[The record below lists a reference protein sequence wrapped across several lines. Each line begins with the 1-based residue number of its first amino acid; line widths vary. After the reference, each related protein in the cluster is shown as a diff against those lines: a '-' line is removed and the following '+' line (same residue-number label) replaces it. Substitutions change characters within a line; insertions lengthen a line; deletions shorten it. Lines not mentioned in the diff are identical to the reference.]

1 MPSFKTPYEQRKWT
15 KLEQQARKTFDKLKN
30 GEGTSKDLKQ
40 AQLLVAQY
48 GAVASQ
54 VFQNGVDAINKI
66 AEDRIARITND
77 RAKKGK
83 AEINTDGLLE
93 LAITKAIQSEGV
105 ELAATVEDIVIKQL
119 REQDDRFEL
128 MIDRKLSRF
137 FKNVPTQDDLVAAA
151 ELAGEMRFGG
161 VYQRMEEA
169 AYRGLRRLIMEF
181 RGVSGVEQVLE
192 PENPTGRYTPSALA
206 SDFIKTQ
213 PQGLPSSSPALME
226 EKQADTRE
234 SLLEDI
240 NEKLD
245 DVTNPS
251 NQDKRDERKATNW
264 WRKLKSFTGGAWD
277 RAKSVGGKFG
287 LGAGLLAL
295 LGRFLLTELTGGKM
309 IEKIQSYLNFD
320 KMKEYGTQFLDFV
333 TKNAKSLATWIADK
347 INPFHESDED
357 LVRKHSNAANTNAAG
372 AEYATQQRDKFIG
385 MAEEASK
392 NGNETAATH
401 YRSEAE
407 KWNKRAEQKTKF
419 QQQNIDKASN
429 AQQRISDTT
438 TGSSSGNVNI
448 TGPAGSTPPAQGEPS
463 PGFTTG
469 EGGAAFG
476 RPNRRARSSTVAD
489 SEINP
494 SKPITT
500 KDAAVQQS
508 ENVMRSMKEAQ
519 GASILSLDSIPYSTS
534 VDPSFGLLNSAVLIK

>member
-66 AEDRIARITND
+66 AEDRIARITDD

-181 RGVSGVEQVLE
+181 RGVNGVEQVLE